1 MLSKQLS
8 DPPACTEE
16 RSILISPLKPK
27 ETVVID
33 SYLRAKMNLILVLV
47 SILVLCAV
55 IAANP
60 MSGPGELIEVQMLLL
75 YKCLHIVH

>member
-8 DPPACTEE
+8 DPPARTEE
-16 RSILISPLKPK
+16 RSSNPLKPK

-33 SYLRAKMNLILVLV
+33 STLESKKMNLTLV
-47 SILVLCAV
+47 SVSVLALCAV

-60 MSGPGELIEVQMLLL
+60 MSGPGELMDLQML

>member
-16 RSILISPLKPK
+16 RSANPLKPK

-47 SILVLCAV
+47 SVLALCAV

-60 MSGPGELIEVQMLLL
+60 MSGPGELIDVQMLLL

>member
-16 RSILISPLKPK
+16 RSANPLKPK

-33 SYLRAKMNLILVLV
+33 SYLKAKMNLILVLV
-47 SILVLCAV
+47 SVLALCAI
-55 IAANP
+55 IA
-60 MSGPGELIEVQMLLL
+60 MSGPGELIDVQMLLL